1 VIALDAYAADC
12 RLYGNVEIGRSRM
25 TDALNASP
33 VLHVQEARLE
43 SLGDRRV
50 VEVPEIEVAFDELC
64 AVVAN
69 GPRGDQDR
77 RLRTR
82 ATRVEVELGPYHV
95 EGAVHGAPASD
106 PVVASFHRAPWV
118 PLTDVTVKYRS
129 GEETRSDEV
138 TTLIVNRDL
147 ARLFRAIDGEATLLR
162 WEPGRAMPTL
172 AAQAVDMSAADEDVR
187 DRPEAGPKAPEPFA

>member
-1 VIALDAYAADC
+1 
-12 RLYGNVEIGRSRM
+12 M

-33 VLHVQEARLE
+33 VLLVQEARLE
-43 SLGDRRV
+43 SLGDRRI
-50 VEVPEIEVAFDELC
+50 VEVPEITVAFDELC

-69 GPRGDQDR
+69 GPRGDQER

-106 PVVASFHRAPWV
+106 PVIASFRRAPWV
-118 PLTDVTVKYRS
+118 PLTDVTVQYRS

-147 ARLFRAIDGEATLLR
+147 ARLFRALEGETTLLR
-162 WEPGRAMPTL
+162 WEPGRTVPTA
-172 AAQAVDMSAADEDVR
+172 AAQAMDLSAAYADEDVR
-187 DRPEAGPKAPEPFA
+187 DRHEAGPKAPEPFV